1 MDKYTG
7 TRTAYLSLVKEDS
20 ELQSVNCH
28 IEIAIREN
36 DIGRLS
42 AKLQGCRNQ
51 AVCRRFRHAVSHLCR
66 TCECQLSKPF
76 MLQHI
81 LAGLGSGTGND
92 INHTLRYDILN
103 QLHEFQHAQRC
114 GRAGL

>member
-7 TRTAYLSLVKEDS
+7 TRTAYLTLVKEDS

-28 IEIAIREN
+28 IEITIREN
-36 DIGRLS
+36 DISRLS

-51 AVCRRFRHAVSHLCR
+51 AVRRRLCHAVSHLCR
-66 TCECQLSKPF
+66 ACKSKLSEAF

-81 LAGLGSGTGND
+81 LAGLGSGAGND
-92 INHTLRYDILN
+92 INHTLRYDIFY
-103 QLHEFQHAQRC
+103 QLHQLQYTQRC